1 MRSFRIDEF
10 SRRITFNAICIFW
23 FHPLF
28 FCIQNQFFPCISLKH
43 DKEIENTKKEFKKVK
58 VLIYSNNN
66 QKKKEKNH
74 LKKSEQKSINVE
86 KRKAKVKTYMV
97 TCIVNQIFIKS
108 NLYLP

>member
-1 MRSFRIDEF
+1 MTNSLDVLHLTQYVFFGFILYFFVSRI
-10 SRRITFNAICIFW
+10 N
-23 FHPLF
+23 
-28 FCIQNQFFPCISLKH
+28 FFPCISLKH

-58 VLIYSNNN
+58 VLICSNNN

-74 LKKSEQKSINVE
+74 LKKSEQKSINEE

>member
-1 MRSFRIDEF
+1 MIKK
-10 SRRITFNAICIFW
+10 
-23 FHPLF
+23 
-28 FCIQNQFFPCISLKH
+28 LK
-43 DKEIENTKKEFKKVK
+43 ILKKNWKK

-74 LKKSEQKSINVE
+74 LKKSEQKSINEE